1 MPKVFFCNILLKIYF
16 LLYDHLNQSFLY
28 FLHEE
33 NIFDEKSFS
42 ELYNYINKLDSVSLA
57 ELKDLYFIQNQIMR
71 HLVYHFDED
80 DFSNISNLPAT
91 YWKYI
96 DLLDNAIQKLPVI

>member
-1 MPKVFFCNILLKIYF
+1 MSKVGTGNTIEDNKNAT
-16 LLYDHLNQSFLY
+16 NQSFLY

-42 ELYNYINKLDSVSLA
+42 ELYNYINKLDSVS
-57 ELKDLYFIQNQIMR
+57 FIQNQFMR
-71 HLVYHFDED
+71 HVVYHFDKD

>member
-1 MPKVFFCNILLKIYF
+1 MSKVGVCNIIEDNKNAT
-16 LLYDHLNQSFLY
+16 NQSFLY

-42 ELYNYINKLDSVSLA
+42 ELYNYINKLDSVSLT

-71 HLVYHFDED
+71 HLIYHFDED
-80 DFSNISNLPAT
+80 DFSKIINLPAT

-96 DLLDNAIQKLPVI
+96 DLLDHAIRKLHIVVS

>member
-1 MPKVFFCNILLKIYF
+1 MSKVGTGNIIEDNKNAT
-16 LLYDHLNQSFLY
+16 NQSFLY
-28 FLHEE
+28 FMHEE

-42 ELYNYINKLDSVSLA
+42 ELYNYINKLDSVSLT
-57 ELKDLYFIQNQIMR
+57 ELKDLCFIQNQIMR
-71 HLVYHFDED
+71 HLVYHFDKD

-96 DLLDNAIQKLPVI
+96 DLLDNSIQKIPVI

>member
-1 MPKVFFCNILLKIYF
+1 MSKVGTGNIIEDNKNAT
-16 LLYDHLNQSFLY
+16 NQSFLY
-28 FLHEE
+28 FMHEE

-42 ELYNYINKLDSVSLA
+42 ELCNYINKLDSVSLA
-57 ELKDLYFIQNQIMR
+57 ELKDLCFIQNQIMR

-80 DFSNISNLPAT
+80 DFSKISNLPAT
-91 YWKYI
+91 YCKYI

>member
-1 MPKVFFCNILLKIYF
+1 MSKVGTGNTIEDNKNAT
-16 LLYDHLNQSFLY
+16 NQSFLY

-33 NIFDEKSFS
+33 GRFDEPSFL
-42 ELYNYINKLDSVSLA
+42 ELYHDIKVLDSLTLH
-57 ELKDLYFIQNQIMR
+57 ELRDLYFIQNQIMR

-80 DFSNISNLPAT
+80 DFSKISNLPAT

>member
-1 MPKVFFCNILLKIYF
+1 MSKVGTGNIIEDNKNAT
-16 LLYDHLNQSFLY
+16 NQSFLY

-57 ELKDLYFIQNQIMR
+57 ELKD
-71 HLVYHFDED
+71 
-80 DFSNISNLPAT
+80 
-91 YWKYI
+91 
-96 DLLDNAIQKLPVI
+96 

>member
-1 MPKVFFCNILLKIYF
+1 MSKVGTGNIIEDNKNAT
-16 LLYDHLNQSFLY
+16 NQSFLY
-28 FLHEE
+28 FMHEE

-71 HLVYHFDED
+71 HLVYHFDKD

>member
-1 MPKVFFCNILLKIYF
+1 MSKVGTGNTIEDNKNAT
-16 LLYDHLNQSFLY
+16 NQSFLY

-71 HLVYHFDED
+71 HLVYHFDKD

-96 DLLDNAIQKLPVI
+96 DILDNAIQKLPVI

>member
-1 MPKVFFCNILLKIYF
+1 MSKVGTGNTIEDNKNAT
-16 LLYDHLNQSFLY
+16 NQSFLY
-28 FLHEE
+28 FMHEE

-71 HLVYHFDED
+71 HLVYHFDKD

>member
-1 MPKVFFCNILLKIYF
+1 MSKAGTGNIIEDNKNAT
-16 LLYDHLNQSFLY
+16 NQSFLY
-28 FLHEE
+28 FMHEE

-42 ELYNYINKLDSVSLA
+42 ELYNYINKLDSASLA
-57 ELKDLYFIQNQIMR
+57 ELKDLCFIQNQIMR
-71 HLVYHFDED
+71 HLVYHFDKD

>member
-1 MPKVFFCNILLKIYF
+1 MSKVGTGNIIEDNKNAT
-16 LLYDHLNQSFLY
+16 NQSFLY
-28 FLHEE
+28 FMHEE

-42 ELYNYINKLDSVSLA
+42 ELYNYINKLDSVSLT
-57 ELKDLYFIQNQIMR
+57 ELKDLCFIQNQIMR
-71 HLVYHFDED
+71 HLVYHFDKD

>member
-1 MPKVFFCNILLKIYF
+1 MSKVGTGNTIEDNKNAT
-16 LLYDHLNQSFLY
+16 NQSFLY

-80 DFSNISNLPAT
+80 DFSKISNLPAT